1 MDEKNFI
8 TFIDLGKHTVKAGS
22 YNYETKKIENILDI
36 KADDN
41 FLNEDNTFIENIVF
55 EIEKKK

>member
-41 FLNEDNTFIENIVF
+41 FLNEDNTFI
-55 EIEKKK
+55 